1 MAAFRALY
9 GAIFAA
15 THNALWTLLAEPLL
29 ALRAPRSWQS
39 GEMTADD
46 FIAHEHQ
53 LIDARVAAII
63 GRDADRARDT
73 ARMLMALPPEAETAM
88 RATPVGEIPDIPL
101 PLSTYHDSRST
112 AQ

>member
-1 MAAFRALY
+1 
-9 GAIFAA
+9 
-15 THNALWTLLAEPLL
+15 
-29 ALRAPRSWQS
+29 
-39 GEMTADD
+39 MTADD
-46 FIAHEHQ
+46 FIAHERR